1 MTDVELAA
9 RIHRRLVEDGGDLHT
24 ARRLLDAEAPLLSPS
39 AREEVTRQI
48 AARLRG
54 YGSIDHLLHDDGISE
69 VMVNG
74 PGPVWIERDGE
85 IRATD
90 VIVDADEL
98 RLLVERIL
106 SPIGR
111 RMDPLRPWV
120 DGRLADGSRVNIVGP
135 PIAPDGPCVTIRRFV
150 IRRPTLDEFGAPDLV
165 DLLRSRVRSGA
176 TVLVSGGTGA
186 GKTTLL
192 NALAGEL
199 PPDTRVVTV
208 EDAAELALPLA
219 NVVRLECRP
228 PGVEGTG
235 RVDVR
240 DLVRVALRLRPDRL
254 LLGEVRGP
262 EAFDL
267 LQALNTGHRGGMSTI
282 HANSPLDAL
291 HRLLGLVLSA
301 DAGVPATVVE
311 TQLARAIDVV
321 VQVARS
327 AEGSR
332 VITDIARVV
341 GPGAV
346 ESLVDVP

>member
-1 MTDVELAA
+1 MTDVDLVA
-9 RIHRRLVEDGGDLHT
+9 RIHRQLVEDGGDLRT
-24 ARRLLDAEAPLLSPS
+24 AGRLLDAEAPLLSPRV
-39 AREEVTRQI
+39 REEMARQI
-48 AARLRG
+48 AARFRG
-54 YGSIDHLLHDDGISE
+54 YGSIDHLLHDDGVSE
-69 VMVNG
+69 VMING

-85 IRATD
+85 IQATD
-90 VIVDADEL
+90 VVVDADEVA
-98 RLLVERIL
+98 LLVERIL
-106 SPIGR
+106 APIGR
-111 RMDPLRPWV
+111 RLDPLRPWA

-135 PIAPDGPCVTIRRFV
+135 PVAPDGPCVTIRRFV
-150 IRRPTLDEFGAPDLV
+150 VRRPALDEFAAPALV
-165 DLLRSRVRSGA
+165 EVLRARVRDGA

-199 PPDTRVVTV
+199 PAATRVVTV

-235 RVDVR
+235 RVDMR

-267 LQALNTGHRGGMSTI
+267 MQALNTGHRGGMSTI

-301 DAGVPATVVE
+301 DAGVPAAVVE
-311 TQLARAIDVV
+311 TQLARAIDLV
-321 VQVARS
+321 VQVARGVGGRRAVS
-327 AEGSR
+327 DVAE
-332 VITDIARVV
+332 VV
-341 GPGAV
+341 GPGSV
-346 ESLVDVP
+346 ESMAVGV

>member
-1 MTDVELAA
+1 MTEADLVS

-24 ARRLLDAEAPLLSPS
+24 ASRLLDVEAPLLSPS
-39 AREEVTRQI
+39 AREEVKRQI
-48 AARLRG
+48 AARFRG
-54 YGSIDHLLHDDGISE
+54 YGCIDHLLHDDGISE
-69 VMVNG
+69 VMING

-90 VIVDADEL
+90 VTIDADEL

-106 SPIGR
+106 APIGR

-150 IRRPTLDEFGAPDLV
+150 IRRPTLDEFGDPGLV
-165 DLLRSRVRSGA
+165 ELLRSRVSAGA

-192 NALAGEL
+192 NALAGEFAT
-199 PPDTRVVTV
+199 DTRVVTV
-208 EDAAELALPLA
+208 EDAAELALPLV

-235 RVDVR
+235 RVDIR

-301 DAGVPATVVE
+301 DAGVPAMVVE
-311 TQLARAIDVV
+311 TQLARAIDLV
-321 VQVARS
+321 VQVTRS
-327 AEGSR
+327 ASGTR
-332 VITDIARVV
+332 VISDIAEVV

-346 ESLVDVP
+346 ESLVAAR

>member
-1 MTDVELAA
+1 MTDTGLVE
-9 RIHRRLVEDGGDLHT
+9 RIHRRLVEDGGDLDT
-24 ARRLLDAEAPLLSPS
+24 AARLLDQEAPLLS
-39 AREEVTRQI
+39 AHERREVERGV
-48 AARLRG
+48 AARFCG
-54 YGSIDHLLHDDGISE
+54 FGAIDHLLHDPGISE
-69 VMVNG
+69 VMING
-74 PGPVWIERDGE
+74 PGPVWIERDGNVE
-85 IRATD
+85 ATE
-90 VIVDADEL
+90 VVVDADEL
-98 RLLVERIL
+98 RLLVERIVA
-106 SPIGR
+106 PIGR
-111 RMDPLRPWV
+111 RLDPLRPWV
-120 DGRLADGSRVNIVGP
+120 DARLADGSRVNIVGP

-150 IRRPTLDEFGAPDLV
+150 MHRPRLDEFGSPDLV
-165 DLLRSRVRSGA
+165 ARLRDAVGEGA
-176 TVLVSGGTGA
+176 TILVSGGTGA

-199 PPDTRVVTV
+199 PGATRVVTV

-267 LQALNTGHRGGMSTI
+267 MQALNTGHRGGMSTI

-301 DAGVPATVVE
+301 DAGVPAGVIE
-311 TQLARAIDVV
+311 TQLARALDLV
-321 VQVARS
+321 VQVARGPG
-327 AEGSR
+327 GSR
-332 VITDIARVV
+332 VIEEVAAVT
-341 GPGAV
+341 GPGRV
-346 ESLVDVP
+346 ETLASSR

>member
-1 MTDVELAA
+1 MTDIDLVA
-9 RIHRRLVEDGGDLHT
+9 RIHRRLVEDGGDLDT

-39 AREEVTRQI
+39 ARVEATRQI
-48 AARLRG
+48 VARLRG
-54 YGSIDHLLHDDGISE
+54 YGSIDHLLHDDGVSE
-69 VMVNG
+69 VMING
-74 PGPVWIERDGE
+74 PGPVWVERDGE
-85 IRATD
+85 IQTTD
-90 VIVDADEL
+90 LVVDADEVA
-98 RLLVERIL
+98 LLVERIL
-106 SPIGR
+106 APIGR
-111 RMDPLRPWV
+111 RLDPLRPWV

-150 IRRPTLDEFGAPDLV
+150 VRRPTLDQFAAPDQV
-165 DLLRSRVRSGA
+165 EYLRSRVREGA

-199 PPDTRVVTV
+199 PANTRVVTV

-219 NVVRLECRP
+219 DVVRLECRP

-235 RVDVR
+235 QVDVR

-267 LQALNTGHRGGMSTI
+267 MQAFNTGHRGGMSTI

-301 DAGVPATVVE
+301 DAGVPAQVVE
-311 TQLARAIDVV
+311 TQLARAIDLV
-321 VQVARS
+321 VQVARGPDGRRMVS
-327 AEGSR
+327 EVAE
-332 VITDIARVV
+332 VV
-341 GPGAV
+341 GPGSV
-346 ESLVDVP
+346 ESLLVAA

>member
-1 MTDVELAA
+1 MTDADLVA
-9 RIHRRLVEDGGDLHT
+9 RIHRRLVEDGGDLQT
-24 ARRLLDAEAPLLSPS
+24 ASRLLDAEAPLLSPR
-39 AREEVTRQI
+39 AREEANRQI
-48 AARLRG
+48 ATRFRG
-54 YGSIDHLLHDDGISE
+54 YGSIDHLLHDDAVSE
-69 VMVNG
+69 VMFNG
-74 PGPVWIERDGE
+74 PGSVWVERDGE
-85 IRATD
+85 IQATD
-90 VIVDADEL
+90 VMVDADEVA
-98 RLLVERIL
+98 LLVERIL
-106 SPIGR
+106 APIGR
-111 RMDPLRPWV
+111 RLDPLRPWV

-135 PIAPDGPCVTIRRFV
+135 PVAPDGPCVTIRRFV
-150 IRRPTLDEFGAPDLV
+150 VRRPTLAEFAAPDQV
-165 DLLRSRVRSGA
+165 DLLRSRVRDGA

-199 PPDTRVVTV
+199 PAATRVVTV
-208 EDAAELALPLA
+208 EDAAELALPLV

-267 LQALNTGHRGGMSTI
+267 MQALNTGHRGGMSTI
-282 HANSPLDAL
+282 HANSPIDAL

-301 DAGVPATVVE
+301 DAGVPAEVVE
-311 TQLARAIDVV
+311 MQLARAIDLV

-327 AEGSR
+327 AEGGRAVS
-332 VITDIARVV
+332 DIAEVV
-341 GPGAV
+341 GPRAV
-346 ESLVDVP
+346 ESLVAGP